1 MSGAASL
8 AAAKRRRGGSQTNN
22 QRTNIVTTGNKT
34 VEQSE
39 QQAQPVFTPMS
50 ILTQHHIRLESL
62 EKSQKAVQS
71 AMGGVDEIND
81 FDERLTSLEKNY
93 IEKSIL
99 EDKLFKLEKIVDKME
114 RRIDG
119 MQSLLLKVQTAAV
132 EANNNVIK
140 KELQDSKNDKGSNE
154 EETVEGL

>member
-22 QRTNIVTTGNKT
+22 QKANIVTTGNKI

-50 ILTQHHIRLESL
+50 ILTQHHIRLENL
-62 EKSQKAVQS
+62 EKSQNAVQS

-81 FDERLTSLEKNY
+81 FDERLTSLEKHY
-93 IEKSIL
+93 IEKSVL
-99 EDKLFKLEKIVDKME
+99 EDKLLKLQKLVNQMDKRM
-114 RRIDG
+114 DG
-119 MQSLLLKVQTAAV
+119 MQSLLLKVQTSAV
-132 EANNNVIK
+132 EANNNVVK
-140 KELQDSKNDKGSNE
+140 KELQDSKE
-154 EETVEGL
+154 ESVEEL

>member
-8 AAAKRRRGGSQTNN
+8 AAAKRRRGVSQTNN
-22 QRTNIVTTGNKT
+22 QRTNMASTGNTK

-50 ILTQHHIRLESL
+50 ILTQHHIRLENL
-62 EKSQKAVQS
+62 EKAQNAVQS

-81 FDERLTSLEKNY
+81 FDERLTSLEKHF
-93 IEKSIL
+93 IEKSVL
-99 EDKLFKLEKIVDKME
+99 EDKLLKLQKLVNQMDKRM
-114 RRIDG
+114 DG
-119 MQSLLLKVQTAAV
+119 MQSLLLKVQTSAV

-140 KELQDSKNDKGSNE
+140 KELQDSKE
-154 EETVEGL
+154 EAVEEL